1 VLRLLFVLP
10 ISSATCLP
18 SSRVTRLK
26 PRGTL
31 EKIMFRLLEKV
42 YRNPKLLE
50 KVYRDPSDTPHMI
63 GSHSSR
69 VTWHGCHSPIVSTG
83 IFADLSPL
91 RIPADGIFLKSPFRG
106 VSHLLE
112 EYLWQVV
119 HAKGLKAHPCDSR
132 DTHAAVPLVGFC
144 LSGCNCSVESRSTA
158 VPYFCQDVFCGLDAG
173 LPQPCTAIVK
183 QHRALRFA
191 PEACVRR
198 AIPLFQGLC
207 SWH

>member
-1 VLRLLFVLP
+1 MLSRNPSSRQHLQSISTVLRLLFVLP

-18 SSRVTRLK
+18 SSRVNRLK
-26 PRGTL
+26 PKGTL

-42 YRNPKLLE
+42 YR
-50 KVYRDPSDTPHMI
+50 DPSDTPHKI

-69 VTWHGCHSPIVSTG
+69 VIWHGCHFPIVST
-83 IFADLSPL
+83 DL
-91 RIPADGIFLKSPFRG
+91 RIPADGIFLISPYRG
-106 VSHLLE
+106 GLHLLE

-183 QHRALRFA
+183 QHRALRLA

-207 SWH
+207 PWH